1 MSDGKSDHMLNCT
14 ERDAFRSETF
24 KDSHLK
30 QLNSIGGL
38 TFSVMGKMH
47 ATIQV
52 SGGDGGSGVLKDLS
66 VYCDAVI
73 KKKRKKEIEK
83 QTERRETE
91 RQIEKETETGRQRDR
106 GRVGKK
112 AEKREQQQ
120 QQMKGK
126 KNTS

>member
-1 MSDGKSDHMLNCT
+1 MLNCT
-14 ERDAFRSETF
+14 EDAFRSETF
-24 KDSHLK
+24 KDSHLE

-38 TFSVMGKMH
+38 AFSVMGKMH

-52 SGGDGGSGVLKDLS
+52 SGGDGGGSGVLKDLS

-91 RQIEKETETGRQRDR
+91 RQIETETETGRQRDR
-106 GRVGKK
+106 EVGWGRRR
-112 AEKREQQQ
+112 KRENNNNN
-120 QQMKGK
+120 K
-126 KNTS
+126 